1 MCSRLVPRSLSPR
14 AAHTA
19 AHSPSTSAAEVDMC
33 QACLSCCPHASTQKQ
48 AVVTGER
55 PKASRGR
62 CPCPALCRNT
72 SVPLVQSRL
81 SPASRAGGSWG
92 PHRAHGVG
100 QARLT

>member
-1 MCSRLVPRSLSPR
+1 MCSRLPRSLSPQ

-33 QACLSCCPHASTQKQ
+33 QACLSCSPHASNQKQ

-62 CPCPALCRNT
+62 CPCPALYRNT
-72 SVPLVQSRL
+72 SVPLVPVQTQPSKQ
-81 SPASRAGGSWG
+81 SWG
-92 PHRAHGVG
+92 VLGASQSTWGVG